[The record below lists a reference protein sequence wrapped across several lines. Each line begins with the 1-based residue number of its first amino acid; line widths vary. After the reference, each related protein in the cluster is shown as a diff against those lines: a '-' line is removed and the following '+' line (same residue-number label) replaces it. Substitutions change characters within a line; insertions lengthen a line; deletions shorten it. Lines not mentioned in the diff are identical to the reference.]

1 MMGIFS
7 FLGESPHIKGDDLLL
22 IQQEKPLVLASA
34 SPRRHEILSRGGV
47 EHIVRPSY
55 IDESVF
61 QGLEPRIMV
70 QLLAASKAAAA
81 AENEDA
87 WILGADTVV
96 VLDGK
101 TLGKPV
107 DAADAMHML
116 SMLSGRSHF
125 VYTGIALL
133 CAKTGR
139 LKTHCE
145 ETVVTFRSLSEEEIR
160 AYVQTGEPLD
170 KAGSY
175 GIQGLGGALVE
186 STKGDIENVIGLPFN
201 AVKRLFAEMNK

>member
-1 MMGIFS
+1 MGIFS
-7 FLGESPHIKGDDLLL
+7 FLGETPHVKGDDFAL

-47 EHIVRPSY
+47 AHTVRPSD

-61 QGLEPRIMV
+61 EGLEPRIQV

-81 AENEDA
+81 AKHDDA

-101 TLGKPV
+101 TLGKPR
-107 DAADAMHML
+107 DEADAVRML

-139 LKTHCE
+139 MRTHCE
-145 ETVVTFRSLSEEEIR
+145 ETTVTFRTLSETEILE
-160 AYVQTGEPLD
+160 YVQTGEPMD

-186 STKGDIENVIGLPFN
+186 STEGDFENVIGLPFG
-201 AVKRLFAEMNK
+201 AFVRLFADMNK